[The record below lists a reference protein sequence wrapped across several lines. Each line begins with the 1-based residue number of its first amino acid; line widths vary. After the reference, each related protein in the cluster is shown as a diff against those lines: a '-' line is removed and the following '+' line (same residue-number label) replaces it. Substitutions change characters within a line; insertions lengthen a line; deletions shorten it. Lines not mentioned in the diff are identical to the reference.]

1 MVLEKTLV
9 SSLACKESKPVN
21 PKENQ
26 SYIFIGRT
34 DTEAETLI
42 LWPPDAK
49 SRITGKDPGAGKT
62 EGKRRREGGQ
72 RVRWL
77 DGITD
82 SMDADLKKL
91 QETVEDRGAWR
102 VAVHG
107 VARVRHYLATE
118 QQA

>member
-82 SMDADLKKL
+82 LMAMSLSELRELVMDR
-91 QETVEDRGAWR
+91 EAWR
-102 VAVHG
+102 AGIHG
-107 VARVRHYLATE
+107 VRKCKTHRATE
-118 QQA
+118 LN